1 VVFNVFFAAHPIH
14 DRPRVLGNMIQTI
27 WHFWCRAL
35 WCSMLGALFMIWLA
49 CTFVSVIFIPM
60 MMFFSE
66 PPETL
71 LGKMHLGMVCG
82 GLSFLMLALWC
93 MCPFGMMKDD
103 FALASCRRN
112 VIASIAQKIAKV
124 TAAAGCHILAV
135 AGVVLVVRTFM
146 MIWARG

>member
-1 VVFNVFFAAHPIH
+1 ME
-14 DRPRVLGNMIQTI
+14 DERMMQTI

-35 WCSMLGALFMIWLA
+35 WYSVLSALFMIWLA

-60 MMFFSE
+60 MMFFSD

-71 LGKMHLGMVCG
+71 LGKIHQGTFCG

-103 FALASCRRN
+103 FAPASCRRN

-124 TAAAGCHILAV
+124 TATIGCHILAV
-135 AGVVLVVRTFM
+135 TGVVLVVRTVM
-146 MIWARG
+146 MVWARV